1 MRVLVWVI
9 GLAGM
14 IAPGVVLGQS
24 AAPASPMQM
33 ETRDELVA
41 KLNAEQKKVFDETS
55 KAFGEK
61 KYREALT
68 GFKELLGVLPA
79 DVMLSKFASE
89 SALNAGDKEFA
100 LKTLKPIAAANPDD
114 WQVAAL
120 LTRACAESGDA
131 TCRDAGIAHML
142 DLRQRGLTPLG
153 LRDYVVEHVKVGEKT
168 LIIRTSLEPW
178 GGYHVYA
185 VGQLADSD
193 GRVSFRV
200 ALESGDFDQPAFA
213 KEHPEE
219 AAKGMRRF
227 SLDGYQDSGVNSNG
241 QKTQTHITFKFIDG
255 QPTYAQVREDFVK
268 IAEGKMQALSS
279 RAGVVVP

>member
-1 MRVLVWVI
+1 
-9 GLAGM
+9 M
-14 IAPGVVLGQS
+14 IAPGIALGQS
-24 AAPASPMQM
+24 TAPAAPIQM
-33 ETRDELVA
+33 ETRDELIT
-41 KLNAEQKKVFDETS
+41 KLNGEQKKVLDAAT

-61 KYREALT
+61 KFPEALA
-68 GFKELLGVLPA
+68 GFKELMGVLQG

-100 LKTLKPIAAANPDD
+100 LKTLRPIASANPDD
-114 WQVAAL
+114 WQAAAL

-142 DLRQRGLTPLG
+142 DLRHRGLTPQG
-153 LRDYVVEHVKVGEKT
+153 LRDYVVENVKVGEKT

-185 VGQLADSD
+185 MGQLADSD
-193 GRVSFRV
+193 GRIAFRV
-200 ALESGDFDQPAFA
+200 ALESGDFDQPEFA
-213 KEHPEE
+213 KVHPEE

-241 QKTQTHITFKFIDG
+241 QKTQTHFTYKFLDG
-255 QPTYAQVREDFVK
+255 QPTYAQVREDFVE
-268 IAEGKMQALSS
+268 IAEGKTKAMSS